1 MKRIRTSNSFLIFG
15 LVLFLPIYPVFGAIL
30 YDGSNRSA
38 LGVDI
43 DKNSILAEYI
53 DADADTDTAFIAP
66 EEPLLEAITQRTTQ
80 EYVVVSGDTVGTIA
94 ERFQVSTNT
103 IRWANNL
110 TSDTLRVGQKLTI
123 PPGNGILY
131 TTKKGDTLDAIA
143 LKYKTTSDKIRTA
156 NLLGEILPTGSKIFL
171 PDAQQPPVAVAVNAN
186 VRSGQGGAAFSL
198 KVVNPKGAGFVPGH
212 CTYFVAQHWPVKWRG
227 HARYWFKNANAAGYK
242 TGQVAKP
249 GSIVVWYG
257 PGYNLAYG
265 HVGIV
270 MSVDAAAGTMVVKDM
285 NYAGLWKVTTR
296 TEKIKNKY
304 IIGFI
309 YNEKK

>member
-1 MKRIRTSNSFLIFG
+1 MKRIRTSNSLLLLTFIILS
-15 LVLFLPIYPVFGAIL
+15 PIYPVFGAVI

-43 DKNSILAEYI
+43 NETSIINEYTDVTDTDFIDPELSPDITKRATIEEYI
-53 DADADTDTAFIAP
+53 
-66 EEPLLEAITQRTTQ
+66 TQ
-80 EYVVVSGDTVGTIA
+80 SGDTVSEIA
-94 ERFQVSTNT
+94 QKYSISPNT
-103 IRWANNL
+103 LRWANNL
-110 TSDTLRVGQKLTI
+110 SSDTLKVNQKLLI
-123 PPGNGILY
+123 PPGDGIIY
-131 TTKKGDTLDAIA
+131 TTKRGDTLDAISI
-143 LKYKTTSDKIRTA
+143 KFKTTSEKIRTA
-156 NLLGEILPTGSKIFL
+156 NLLGDILPTGTTIFL
-171 PDAQQPPVAVAVNAN
+171 PDAQQPSITIDTN
-186 VRSGQGGAAFSL
+186 VRSGQAGTTFSL
-198 KVVNPKGAGFVPGH
+198 KVINAGGAGFVPGH
-212 CTYFVAQHWPVKWRG
+212 CTYFVAKYWPVKWRG

-242 TGQVAKP
+242 TGQVARP

-270 MSVDAAAGTMVVKDM
+270 MSVDTNAGTMVVKDM

-296 TEKIKNKY
+296 VEKIKNKN